1 MGKSS
6 AILDAEG
13 RTRRYTLQKTAL
25 ASAPPPKRRLRAY
38 VIGFYL
44 LLFGLWQLAISLHWA
59 PDYLFPSPFQVFKR
73 LYELAAE
80 GFILPSL
87 EATLYR
93 MGIGFSI
100 ALALG
105 LTIGLVMGMS
115 VIAHACMKSLFLG
128 LQTLPTAAWAPLSLL
143 IFGLKDQGI
152 YFVIVMSAAP
162 AVAIATA
169 DGILNIPPIYLRAAR
184 TLGTPGIMMPF
195 RIIMP
200 AALPAIVTGIKL
212 GWTLGWHGAVSAELI
227 KSVVGL
233 GFLLNA
239 GRELNDA
246 AQVFAIMIVTILFGL
261 LLDRFLFGIIE
272 HRIRKRWGL
281 AKEGGA

>member
-1 MGKSS
+1 MVK
-6 AILDAEG
+6 AAPIATAEA
-13 RTRRYTLQKTAL
+13 RPPRVVTRRNTAPG
-25 ASAPPPKRRLRAY
+25 APPPKRHMRGY

-59 PDYLFPSPFQVFKR
+59 PDYLFPSPLQVFKR
-73 LYELAAE
+73 MYELVRE
-80 GFILPSL
+80 GYMLPNI
-87 EATLYR
+87 EATLIR

-100 ALALG
+100 ALA
-105 LTIGLVMGMS
+105 IGLSLGMVMGLS
-115 VIAHACMKSLFLG
+115 AIAHACLKSLFLG

-143 IFGLKDQGI
+143 IFGLDEKGI
-152 YFVIVMSAAP
+152 YFVVVMSSAP
-162 AVAIATA
+162 AMAIATS
-169 DGILNIPPIYLRAAR
+169 DGILNIPPIFLRAAR
-184 TLGTPGIMMPF
+184 TLGTPAVMMPF
-195 RIIMP
+195 RIIFP

-233 GFLLNA
+233 GFLMNA

-246 AQVFAIMIVTILFGL
+246 AQVFAIMIVTIVFGL
-261 LLDRFLFGIIE
+261 LLDRFLFGIVE

-281 AKEGGA
+281 TKEAAA